1 MYLVYG
7 VAAGMFT
14 MAAAALA
21 FGLWFGPQMWAGD
34 RAAAWGTVL
43 PVAIG
48 VFCTA
53 SLSIGA
59 ARVSFWG
66 VQLIRE
72 ARTNESDWARREV
85 ERARLDDGGVC
96 GAQQVLIG
104 EPAGR

>member
-1 MYLVYG
+1 
-7 VAAGMFT
+7 

-34 RAAAWGTVL
+34 RVAAWGAVP

-48 VFCTA
+48 VFCIA
-53 SLSIGA
+53 ALSIAA

-72 ARTNESDWARREV
+72 ARANESDWARREA
-85 ERARLDDGGVC
+85 ERAACR
-96 GAQQVLIG
+96 
-104 EPAGR
+104 GRTA